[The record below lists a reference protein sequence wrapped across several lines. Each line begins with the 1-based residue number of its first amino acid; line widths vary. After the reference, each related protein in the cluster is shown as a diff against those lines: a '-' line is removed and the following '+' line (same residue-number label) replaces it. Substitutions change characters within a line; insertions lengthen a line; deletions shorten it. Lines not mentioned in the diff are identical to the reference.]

1 MEGKGG
7 VFRYLKGKWEA
18 EDGVFRY
25 LKGTWKMVS
34 KGWCCQIFKEEMV
47 GKGWCFQKWKAKE
60 DFFRYLKG
68 KWKTWEERVGR
79 RKQGDLEPEDLQPAP
94 LPLPQHC
101 LHSSPASIAFFKWLK
116 CWGQIHE

>member
-1 MEGKGG
+1 MYKKENVRQRGR
-7 VFRYLKGKWEA
+7 FRYLKWEA

-60 DFFRYLKG
+60 DFL
-68 KWKTWEERVGR
+68 
-79 RKQGDLEPEDLQPAP
+79 D
-94 LPLPQHC
+94 
-101 LHSSPASIAFFKWLK
+101 I
-116 CWGQIHE
+116 